1 MQLRLFT
8 KETQD
13 IWVREGYDSVKI
25 TASDQLSVNND
36 PEPFFLLEP
45 YNNKIDQGDQNIVQ
59 NIASDTVEEIIVH
72 KTGRYYQ

>member
-8 KETQD
+8 KEMQNE
-13 IWVREGYDSVKI
+13 WVREGFDSVKI

-45 YNNKIDQGDQNIVQ
+45 YNNTIDQGDQNIVQ
-59 NIASDTVEEIIVH
+59 NIASDAVEEIILH

>member
-25 TASDQLSVNND
+25 TASDQLSVNSD
-36 PEPFFLLEP
+36 REPFFLLEP
-45 YNNKIDQGDQNIVQ
+45 YNDKIDQDDQNIVQ